1 MGYMKR
7 EHHEDLELI
16 QAELLE
22 ENPTLTQ
29 DELYEASIDRFW
41 SIVDGNIEADE
52 AYRERQAEIAQQ
64 HGL

>member
-7 EHHEDLELI
+7 EHHDTLELI

-22 ENPTLTQ
+22 ENPNLTEA
-29 DELYEASIDRFW
+29 ELYERSIDRFW
-41 SIVDGNIEADE
+41 AIVDGNIEANE

>member
-7 EHHEDLELI
+7 EHHETLELI
-16 QAELLE
+16 QDELLE
-22 ENPTLTQ
+22 ENPNLTP
-29 DELYEASIDRFW
+29 DELYEGAIDRFW